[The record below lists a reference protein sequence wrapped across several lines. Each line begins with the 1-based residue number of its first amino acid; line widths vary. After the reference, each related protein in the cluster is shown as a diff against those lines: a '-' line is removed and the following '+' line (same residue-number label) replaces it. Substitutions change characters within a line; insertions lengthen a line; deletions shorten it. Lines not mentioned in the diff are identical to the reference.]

1 MERIFVMNDRA
12 REDVRKLR
20 DYPISLRQSAR
31 AVYGSVYEHA
41 EKRALETAEQDAP
54 LTKS

>member
-1 MERIFVMNDRA
+1 MSDRA
-12 REDVRKLR
+12 REAERTLR

-41 EKRALETAEQDAP
+41 EKQARETAADDRMTMA
-54 LTKS
+54 KS